1 MSGSCHLRSS
11 AGAPT
16 TARGTRG
23 VGRVAITLL
32 AATLLGGS
40 ELCLAQ
46 AAAKKTSAPLEEIL
60 VQGTRSA
67 DEQITE
73 RVQSALANDRW
84 IYAEHVIVTTEKG
97 VVRVEGLTSDSWEM
111 HRILREARKTPGVKR
126 VLNQLEML
134 HLDPEGG

>member
-1 MSGSCHLRSS
+1 M
-11 AGAPT
+11 
-16 TARGTRG
+16 
-23 VGRVAITLL
+23 AITLL

-46 AAAKKTSAPLEEIL
+46 AAAKKTSAPLEEII